1 MGLDIYLERFT
12 KVNLDTNKIYK
23 QEELETYSTM
33 TVDDAEDRLPQELI
47 ENFTSKVDV
56 EYTIWD
62 WNLLYNVFKEKYPEI
77 YTDNKRPKNLIFH
90 NTGASYKE
98 DNQSYI
104 WRDYENDTMIE
115 LIGKTDDDFAHI
127 TSTQIIPT
135 YVYKTEEVDYQ
146 RKGLTEYGWE
156 LLPENCSYCT
166 DYQVVSDLTKEGLS
180 DTFLD
185 NWVDG
190 ETALLA
196 WW

>member
-90 NTGASYKE
+90 NTGTSYKE

-115 LIGKTDDDFAHI
+115 LIGKIDDDFAHV